1 VDSTLCFQA
10 YHALQHR
17 SLYGVHAG
25 SPEERAVLAELASE
39 INMLASLH
47 HDKILSLRGVC
58 FDAVSGQPKYIVLE
72 LASGSLRGYLRSLGR
87 RLTLNEFKGFGEDM
101 LDGMSYLHSLVPAV
115 VHRDLKPENVL
126 VFITRGFVTLKL
138 GDVGLARFL
147 ATNNRGTIG
156 AGTMYYMAPE
166 VMFGRY
172 DAKVDVFS
180 FGVMLAEIVVVH
192 MREPAGV
199 AKDMALRLEM
209 IESAVAYLRG
219 VCAPLADML
228 EACCCLEA
236 SGRITAQEALAQ
248 FRSVSIAPVTD
259 CHWVAFLSCRLY
271 EWFVFL
277 QTVPFSSLVSPSGS
291 SLTSESGLDV
301 GALIDTLER
310 HHVADDVILAIVN
323 AVESRPDITMDGL
336 VTVIKNQGVDTVKAH
351 RIRAALTPG
360 SVLRIRAGGHSDS
373 SVPVSVGVFVR
384 VKEMLLTSLCLTM
397 VYTTLQG
404 AQSGGT
410 PPTSG
415 LVSPVGVRDLTADV
429 CDLVIVCLSCLW
441 F

>member
-1 VDSTLCFQA
+1 VPCRVFSTLELATELFVRSFETDFCVDSARCPQA

-58 FDAVSGQPKYIVLE
+58 FDSVSGQPKYIVLE
-72 LASGSLRGYLRSLGR
+72 LASGSLRSYLRSLRR
-87 RLTLNEFKGFGEDM
+87 RLTLNELKGFGEDM
-101 LDGMSYLHSLVPAV
+101 LDGISYLHSLIPAV

-138 GDVGLARFL
+138 GDVGLARFM
-147 ATNNRGTIG
+147 ATNNHGTIG

-199 AKDMALRLEM
+199 AKDMALRLDM
-209 IESAVAYLRG
+209 IESAVAYLRD

-228 EACCCLEA
+228 QGCCCLEA
-236 SGRITAQEALAQ
+236 AARITAQEALEK
-248 FRSVSIAPVTD
+248 FRAVATTPVP
-259 CHWVAFLSCRLY
+259 L
-271 EWFVFL
+271 
-277 QTVPFSSLVSPSGS
+277 
-291 SLTSESGLDV
+291 
-301 GALIDTLER
+301 
-310 HHVADDVILAIVN
+310 
-323 AVESRPDITMDGL
+323 
-336 VTVIKNQGVDTVKAH
+336 
-351 RIRAALTPG
+351 
-360 SVLRIRAGGHSDS
+360 
-373 SVPVSVGVFVR
+373 
-384 VKEMLLTSLCLTM
+384 
-397 VYTTLQG
+397 
-404 AQSGGT
+404 
-410 PPTSG
+410 
-415 LVSPVGVRDLTADV
+415 
-429 CDLVIVCLSCLW
+429 
-441 F
+441 